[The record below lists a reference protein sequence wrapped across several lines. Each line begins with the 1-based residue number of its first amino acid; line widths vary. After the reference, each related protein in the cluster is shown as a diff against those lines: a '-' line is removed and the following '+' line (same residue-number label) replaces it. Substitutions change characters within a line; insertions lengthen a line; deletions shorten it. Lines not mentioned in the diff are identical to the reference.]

1 MKYFFASD
9 VHLGLDILGHDA
21 AERERLFCRWLD
33 TVSDILRSEG
43 GALYLLGDIF
53 DFWFEYR
60 NVAPMGF
67 SRTIGRLA
75 RMHDDGLEVHFFTG
89 NHDTWTFGYLERETG
104 ITVHRS
110 PFTTYLA
117 GVKVMMGHGHR
128 LDVKGVPAG
137 QRFINWLFNS
147 RTAYEVFS
155 RILHPDAAMALGHRW
170 SRSNRC
176 SRAIS
181 HTFTG
186 EEPVVA
192 FARKTIEHDGGVA
205 PDIFIFGHLHTPMIY
220 PLDGGR
226 RGLVVLGE
234 WITDPVY
241 AVLDEEGIELVG
253 YK

>member
-9 VHLGLDILGHDA
+9 VHLGLDIPGHGA
-21 AERERLFCRWLD
+21 VERERLFCRWLD
-33 TVSDILRSEG
+33 MVSERLRSEG

-67 SRTIGRLA
+67 TRTIGRLA
-75 RMHDDGLEVHFFTG
+75 RMHDEGLEVHFFTG

-104 ITVHRS
+104 MTIHRS
-110 PFTTYLA
+110 PLVANLA

-128 LDVKGVPAG
+128 LDVKGIPVG
-137 QRFINWLFNS
+137 QRFLNRLFNS
-147 RTAYEVFS
+147 KTVYGIFS
-155 RILHPDAAMALGHRW
+155 RMVHPDAAMALGHRW

-181 HTFTG
+181 HAFSG

-192 FARKTIEHDGGVA
+192 FARNTMEREGADA
-205 PDIFIFGHLHTPMIY
+205 PELFVFGHLHTPVIY
-220 PLDGGR
+220 PLDDR
-226 RGLVVLGE
+226 RGLVVLGQ

-241 AVLDEEGIELVG
+241 AVLDEEGIELIG
-253 YK
+253 YR

>member
-9 VHLGLDILGHDA
+9 VHLGLDIPGHGA
-21 AERERLFCRWLD
+21 AEREQLFCRWLD
-33 TVSDILRSEG
+33 MVSSQLQSDG

-60 NVAPMGF
+60 NVAHMGF

-75 RMHDDGLEVHFFTG
+75 RMHDEGLEVHFFTG

-104 ITVHRS
+104 ATIHRS
-110 PFTTYLA
+110 PLTTYIA

-128 LDVKGVPAG
+128 LDVNNIPAG
-137 QRFINWLFNS
+137 QRFLNRLFNS
-147 RTAYEVFS
+147 KAAYEIFS

-181 HTFTG
+181 HVFTG
-186 EEPVVA
+186 EEPVA
-192 FARKTIEHDGGVA
+192 EFARKVIEEEGVA
-205 PDIFIFGHLHTPMIY
+205 APDLFIFGHLHTPIIY
-220 PLDGGR
+220 PLGDS
-226 RGLVVLGE
+226 RGLVVLGQ

-241 AVLDEEGIELVG
+241 AVLDEDGVEIVG
-253 YK
+253 YR